1 MKSFIRKIV
10 FVVIGLLVLANINY
24 QNTTREINKNAID
37 NSATEEKSVTDKEK
51 LDKIYNDKDSYPEE
65 LLEMLSRN
73 NDMLDYV
80 YKYKEN
86 KGKVFANDIGKI
98 ERNTVPLLF
107 QYDERWGYGMYGD
120 EVLAINGCGPTSVA
134 MVIAS
139 LTGRNI
145 ITPYDVASY
154 AYENGYYK
162 NGTRWDFFTEGVRNY
177 GIVGKELPLTKA
189 KIFKEL
195 ELGHPIICSMRKG
208 DFTTTGHLIVLAGVK
223 NGKLIVNDPNS
234 RERSSKLWS
243 YERIESQIKNLWS
256 FRTY

>member
-10 FVVIGLLVLANINY
+10 FVVICLLVLANINY
-24 QNTTREINKNAID
+24 QNTTREINKNMID

-51 LDKIYNDKDSYPEE
+51 LDNVYNDKDSYPEE

-162 NGTRWDFFTEGVRNY
+162 NGTRWNFFTEGVRNY
-177 GIVGKELPLTKA
+177 GIVGKE
-189 KIFKEL
+189 
-195 ELGHPIICSMRKG
+195 
-208 DFTTTGHLIVLAGVK
+208 
-223 NGKLIVNDPNS
+223 
-234 RERSSKLWS
+234 
-243 YERIESQIKNLWS
+243 
-256 FRTY
+256 

>member
-1 MKSFIRKIV
+1 
-10 FVVIGLLVLANINY
+10 
-24 QNTTREINKNAID
+24 
-37 NSATEEKSVTDKEK
+37 
-51 LDKIYNDKDSYPEE
+51 
-65 LLEMLSRN
+65 
-73 NDMLDYV
+73 MLDYV

-120 EVLAINGCGPTSVA
+120 EVLAIDGCGPTSVA

-162 NGTRWDFFTEGVRNY
+162 NGTRWNFFTEGVRNY
-177 GIVGKELPLTKA
+177 GIVGKELPLIKA

-208 DFTTTGHLIVLAGVK
+208 DFTTTGHLIVLARAK

>member
-1 MKSFIRKIV
+1 MKKFIRRILIILIVALFIFGNNYRKVNEPKISEP
-10 FVVIGLLVLANINY
+10 VIKEDSSLTKDERLKQIY
-24 QNTTREINKNAID
+24 ENK
-37 NSATEEKSVTDKEK
+37 S
-51 LDKIYNDKDSYPEE
+51 IYPKE
-65 LLEMLSRN
+65 LLEMLEKN
-73 NDMLDYV
+73 TDMTDFV
-80 YKYKEN
+80 YNYQVN
-86 KGKVFANDIGKI
+86 KGKVFANDIGKV
-98 ERNTVPLLF
+98 EKNTVPLLL

-134 MVIAS
+134 MVIAG

-162 NGTRWDFFTEGVRNY
+162 KGTRWNFFTEGVKNY
-177 GIVGKELPLTKA
+177 GIVGKEIPLVKS

-208 DFTTTGHLIVLAGVK
+208 DFTTTGHLIVLVGVK
-223 NGKLIVNDPNS
+223 NGKLMVNDPNS
-234 RERSSKLWS
+234 RERSERLWS
-243 YERIESQIKNLWS
+243 YERLESQIKNLWS

>member
-37 NSATEEKSVTDKEK
+37 NSATEEKSITDKEK

-120 EVLAINGCGPTSVA
+120 EI
-134 MVIAS
+134 
-139 LTGRNI
+139 GRAH
-145 ITPYDVASY
+145 V
-154 AYENGYYK
+154 
-162 NGTRWDFFTEGVRNY
+162 
-177 GIVGKELPLTKA
+177 
-189 KIFKEL
+189 
-195 ELGHPIICSMRKG
+195 
-208 DFTTTGHLIVLAGVK
+208 
-223 NGKLIVNDPNS
+223 
-234 RERSSKLWS
+234 
-243 YERIESQIKNLWS
+243 
-256 FRTY
+256 